1 MILVTGANGHL
12 GGNLVRRLLQDGQS
26 VRVLVRQ
33 KTKNVAIEGLSV
45 DRVYGDLLDL
55 PSVVS
60 AVRGCK
66 RIYHCAALV
75 SIGRARLRE
84 LYDNNVTATR
94 HLLQAAKE
102 AGVSRVVAT
111 GSVEALTF
119 DPPKPINESV
129 GLYPFGKPMPYSLA
143 KAFAEHECLKA
154 AVEGLDVVIVVPTGI
169 IGPNDFKPS
178 PMGKVLIDFAH
189 RKMPAYIPGGADF
202 TAMKDIVEG
211 HILAMEKGRAGQ
223 KYIFSTEFLTM
234 DRVMSMFAEVTGV
247 APPRLKLPPGLM
259 MGMAEVVSFFA
270 TRFSPGTELPLTP
283 DAVRIVRMQRK
294 VDCSKAKNELGFQP
308 TSMKHAIQ
316 DAYDCFVRRGV
327 IKLPRKRVH
336 A

>member
-33 KTKNVAIEGLSV
+33 KTENLAIEGLSV

-60 AVRGCK
+60 AVRGCE

-84 LYDNNVTATR
+84 LYENNVTATR

-119 DPPKPINESV
+119 DPPKAIDESV
-129 GLYPFGKPMPYSLA
+129 GLYPFGKPMPYSIV

-189 RKMPAYIPGGADF
+189 RKVPAYIPGGADF
-202 TAMKDIVEG
+202 SAMEDTVEG

-259 MGMAEVVSFFA
+259 MGVAEVVSFFT

-294 VDCSKAKNELGFQP
+294 VDCSKAKNELGFKP
-308 TSMKHAIQ
+308 TSIKQAIQ
-316 DAYDCFVRRGV
+316 DAYDCFLRRGV

>member
-1 MILVTGANGHL
+1 LVTGANGHL
-12 GGNLVRRLLQDGQS
+12 GGNLVRRLLHDGHK
-26 VRVLVRQ
+26 VRVLLRS
-33 KTKNVAIEGLSV
+33 KTKHVAIDGLAV

-60 AVRGCK
+60 AVSGCE

-75 SIGRARLRE
+75 SIGRARQRE
-84 LYDNNVTATR
+84 LYDNNVTGTR
-94 HLLQAAKE
+94 HLLQASKE

-111 GSVEALTF
+111 GSVEAITF
-119 DPPKPINESV
+119 NPPKQIDEGV
-129 GLYPFGKPMPYSLA
+129 GLYPFGKPMPYALA

-154 AVEGLDVVIVVPTGI
+154 AVEGLDVIIVVPTGI

-189 RKMPAYIPGGADF
+189 GKVPAYIPGGADF
-202 TAMKDIVEG
+202 SAMKDIVEG
-211 HILAMEKGRAGQ
+211 HILAMEKGRAGH

-234 DRVMSMFAEVTGV
+234 ERVMSIFAEVTGIP
-247 APPRLKLPPGLM
+247 APRLKLPSGLM
-259 MGMAEVVSFFA
+259 LGVAEVVSFFA

-283 DAVRIVRMQRK
+283 DAVRIVRMERK

-308 TSMKHAIQ
+308 TSIKQAIQ
-316 DAYDCFVRRGV
+316 DTYDCFVRRDV